1 MSVLFST
8 ITVKH
13 LTFKNRVVMPPMV
26 SVGLPELADCAAVDG
41 VVSEAG
47 LEHYARRARAGTGLI
62 IVEATAVDEGGRCWK
77 GGLCAYSDKH
87 LPGLRRLAERI
98 HAGGAAAGIQLV
110 HGGPQGSPELAPD
123 GLVGPSEVQPT
134 ESHPGVRALTVEE
147 IHRIEQFFEEAAARA
162 VEAGFDVVE
171 VHGAHGFLLDS
182 FVLAQRNRR
191 TDEYGSSLGG
201 RMRMLLE
208 TCRRVKQRISVR
220 ALLDCRI
227 SIFNKREEGFSAGD
241 LKQLVGG
248 LEDAGI
254 DLLHISTDGAFKGY
268 FGSERTIGQWAK
280 KMTDLPI
287 IVAGGL
293 GDPADAE
300 RAVAEGHADFA
311 AVGTAM
317 LKDPDW
323 TRRAAEKLGVSSPSS
338 PSL

>member
-1 MSVLFST
+1 MSVLFSP
-8 ITVKH
+8 IAVKN

-26 SVGLPELADCAAVDG
+26 CAGSRELADPAARDG
-41 VVSEAG
+41 VVGEADI
-47 LEHYARRARAGTGLI
+47 EHYGRRARAGTGLI

-77 GGLCAYSDKH
+77 KGLCAYSDEH

-98 HAGGAAAGIQLV
+98 RAGGAIAGIQLV

-123 GLVGPSEVQPT
+123 GLVGPSEVAPS
-134 ESHPGVRALTVEE
+134 ESHPGVRELTAAQ
-147 IHRIEQFFEEAAARA
+147 IQRIEQCFEQAAVR
-162 VEAGFDVVE
+162 VVQAGFRVVE
-171 VHGAHGFLLDS
+171 LHGAHGFLLDS
-182 FVLAQRNRR
+182 FLLMERNRR
-191 TDEYGSSLGG
+191 TDEYGGSLEG

-208 TCRRVKQRISVR
+208 TCRRVKQRIGNH

-227 SIFNKREEGFSAGD
+227 SIFNKREEGFSAAD

-248 LEDAGI
+248 LGDAGI

-268 FGSERTIGQWAK
+268 FGSDRTIGHLAK
-280 KMTDLPI
+280 EMTGLPI

-300 RAVAEGHADFA
+300 RAVAERHADFA

-317 LKDPDW
+317 LKEADW
-323 TRRAAEKLGVSSPSS
+323 TRRAAEKLGVSSPSP